1 MIPVQITTLVRR
13 YLAAR
18 RLGLSFH
25 RASTFK
31 LPSRLHLQS
40 GEWLQLQLPEDG
52 GSRTAFID
60 LLLDDCYGLRRL
72 PRKMLTVADIGC
84 HAGLFSIAARLQW
97 HEAAIHAYDPN
108 PAMQPYW
115 AKHAEQA
122 GFKGRLEAVGLKAGT
137 VSLLTHADSVQTRTE
152 CSESGIAQISFREVL
167 ERLGGSADLVKLD
180 CEGAEWDIL
189 KDHESW
195 QKVKYLT
202 MEFHLWAGYTFS
214 ELRQVIKNLGFT
226 ITYQEMAGADFG
238 LLQARR
244 WFHTAPSRLASYVS
258 VAVKAGSIQ

>member
-1 MIPVQITTLVRR
+1 MITVRLTTLVRR

-31 LPSRLHLQS
+31 LPRRLRLQS
-40 GEWLQLQLPEDG
+40 GEWLQLKLPEDG

-72 PRKMLTVADIGC
+72 PRKMRTVADIGC

-108 PAMQPYW
+108 PAMQRYW

-122 GFKGRLEAVGLKAGT
+122 GFKGHLEAVGLKAGT
-137 VSLLTHADSVQTRTE
+137 VSLLTHADSVQTRTQG
-152 CSESGIAQISFREVL
+152 SVSGEISQISFCEVI
-167 ERLGGSADLVKLD
+167 ERLGGSVDLVKLD
-180 CEGAEWDIL
+180 CEGAEWEIL

-202 MEFHLWAGYTFS
+202 LEFHLWAGYTLN
-214 ELRQVIKNLGFT
+214 ELGQAVEGLGFN
-226 ITYQEMAGADFG
+226 ITHKEMSGADFG
-238 LLQARR
+238 LLQAAR
-244 WFHTAPSRLASYVS
+244 
-258 VAVKAGSIQ
+258 K

>member
-1 MIPVQITTLVRR
+1 MSTRITTLIRR
-13 YLAAR
+13 FFSAR
-18 RLGLSFH
+18 QLGVTFH

-31 LPSRLHLQS
+31 LPSRLRLQS
-40 GEWLQLQLPEDG
+40 GKWLQLELPEDE

-97 HEAAIHAYDPN
+97 HEAMIHAYDPN

-115 AKHAEQA
+115 AKHSEQV
-122 GFKGRLEAVGLKAGT
+122 GFRGHLEAVGLKAET
-137 VSLLTHADSVQTRTE
+137 VSLLTHPDSVQTRIE
-152 CSESGIAQISFREVL
+152 SSESGGIAQISFREVI
-167 ERLGGSADLVKLD
+167 ERLGGGADLVKLD

-195 QKVKYLT
+195 KKVNYLT
-202 MEFHLWAGYTFS
+202 MEFHLWAGYTFK
-214 ELRQVIKNLGFT
+214 ELSQAVENLGFT

-244 WFHTAPSRLASYVS
+244 
-258 VAVKAGSIQ
+258 